1 MKEHFNF
8 KDRTG
13 EKFIT
18 NEGYEVEI
26 IEYKGAKDCA
36 VLFENGIILHNKC
49 YEKIKEGKSKGE
61 EFIYEDLYYYPNV
74 NSCLKAYL
82 NKSLEESTDVKHCIQ
97 LIQDT
102 YNKIAKL
109 A

>member
-1 MKEHFNF
+1 MKKQELI
-8 KDRTG
+8 
-13 EKFIT
+13 EKYLSEPIKAGDEVYVKGMGSQDKNAWSSVT
-18 NEGYEVEI
+18 KVIKVEDEGQ
-26 IEYKGAKDCA
+26 
-36 VLFENGIILHNKC
+36 
-49 YEKIKEGKSKGE
+49 

-109 A
+109 S

>member
-1 MKEHFNF
+1 MIIDEKYSIE
-8 KDRTG
+8 KDGTLVFR
-13 EKFIT
+13 EKRIRR
-18 NEGYEVEI
+18 
-26 IEYKGAKDCA
+26 
-36 VLFENGIILHNKC
+36 
-49 YEKIKEGKSKGE
+49 EGKSKGE

>member
-1 MKEHFNF
+1 MKKQELI
-8 KDRTG
+8 
-13 EKFIT
+13 EKYLS
-18 NEGYEVEI
+18 EP
-26 IEYKGAKDCA
+26 
-36 VLFENGIILHNKC
+36 
-49 YEKIKEGKSKGE
+49 IKAGE

>member
-1 MKEHFNF
+1 MKKQELI
-8 KDRTG
+8 
-13 EKFIT
+13 EKYLSEPIKAGDEVYVKGMGSQDKNAWSSVT
-18 NEGYEVEI
+18 KVIRVEDEGQ
-26 IEYKGAKDCA
+26 
-36 VLFENGIILHNKC
+36 
-49 YEKIKEGKSKGE
+49 
-61 EFIYEDLYYYPNV
+61 EFMYEDLYYYPNV